1 MAEKAV
7 RLALFREDQIDQA
20 AEALTHLRQ
29 MGVSD
34 RDISVI
40 SGVPLSDRV
49 LGRPI
54 SWTRITQIGIV
65 GAVLGFIV
73 AVALSMGTPY
83 LYPLKVGRLAI
94 FPIPTTIVV
103 VFELTMLGLLISTF
117 LGVLVETITPSFGP
131 RGYHPKITDGHIGIL
146 FSNASEKDEEITG
159 ALEALGADFEEVQKP

>member
-1 MAEKAV
+1 MADKSV

-20 AEALTHLRQ
+20 AEALSNLREL
-29 MGVSD
+29 GVSD

-40 SGVPLSDRV
+40 SGIPISDRV

-54 SWTRITQIGIV
+54 SWTRITQIGAA
-65 GAVLGFIV
+65 GAFLGFL
-73 AVALSMGTPY
+73 AALALSLGTPY

-131 RGYHPKITDGHIGIL
+131 RGYHPSVTDGHIGIL
-146 FSNASEKDEEITG
+146 FSEPGEKSSAITT
-159 ALEALGADFEEVQKP
+159 ALESLGADLAEVQKL

>member
-1 MAEKAV
+1 MADKAV

-20 AEALTHLRQ
+20 AEALSHLRKL
-29 MGVSD
+29 GISD

-54 SWTRITQIGIV
+54 SWTRITQIGAAGALV
-65 GAVLGFIV
+65 GFL
-73 AVALSMGTPY
+73 VALALSLGTPY

-117 LGVLVETITPSFGP
+117 LGVLVETLTPSFGP
-131 RGYHPKITDGHIGIL
+131 SGYHPSVTDGHIGIL
-146 FSNASEKDEEITG
+146 FYNVSEKDSEITT
-159 ALEALGADFEEVQKP
+159 ALESLGANLAEVQKL